1 MVGLIPLTANFML
14 EKINVEILILRDY
27 EFKDFGSCLWT
38 NREEVYNFLLNRGFE
53 IFWLI
58 YEFKRIDIS
67 SIFRISKVCV
77 LCYFRNLELTRR
89 CRL

>member
-1 MVGLIPLTANFML
+1 MLKILIFGVMNSNILGVVCGLIVRKS
-14 EKINVEILILRDY
+14 KIS
-27 EFKDFGSCLWT
+27 F
-38 NREEVYNFLLNRGFE
+38 LNRGLK

-77 LCYFRNLELTRR
+77 LCYFRNLELTSR
-89 CRL
+89 CSS